1 MGQYTRDLR
10 ESRRIHGSLE
20 LCRVT
25 MSKDSFTF
33 DAKTKTISCEIS
45 DLNWHQ
51 DLDLHRRIWLYG
63 ELQRGFIG
71 TSQKTG
77 EKVLFIETET
87 KRDGEGEIQSWTFV
101 PYKETKLEGW
111 KLIVFND

>member
-1 MGQYTRDLR
+1 MGQYTKDLR
-10 ESRRIHGSLE
+10 ASRRIHGSLE

-51 DLDLHRRIWLYG
+51 DLNLSRRVWLYS
-63 ELQRGFIG
+63 EDRGFIG
-71 TSQKTG
+71 SSQKTG
-77 EKVLFIETET
+77 EKVLFVESEI
-87 KRDGEGEIQSWTFV
+87 KRDGENEIQSWTFL
-101 PYKETKLEGW
+101 PYKEPKLEGW